1 MSTNQFLRP
10 FGSKRPEVERVQYI
24 NILIRPIYKL
34 LIRLIRFIR
43 LNSLFKTLSLNHNL
57 VAVHDVDALLRWSSN
72 LAAVQIVPY

>member
-24 NILIRPIYKL
+24 NILIRS
-34 LIRLIRFIR
+34 IRFIR
-43 LNSLFKTLSLNHNL
+43 LNSLFKTLSLHHDL
-57 VAVHDVDALLRWSSN
+57 ASVHDVDALLARSSN

>member
-24 NILIRPIYKL
+24 NILIR
-34 LIRLIRFIR
+34 
-43 LNSLFKTLSLNHNL
+43 STLSLHHDL
-57 VAVHDVDALLRWSSN
+57 TSVHDVDALLARSID